1 MKLEDLDTIRDLAAD
16 RERNTAILERMNRTS
31 PRLVLGIGTD
41 SIEIRMPPSL
51 QRLVDESLRETLT
64 TQITEADEKLRG
76 LGVEV

>member
-1 MKLEDLDTIRDLAAD
+1 MKLEDLDAIRELAAE
-16 RERNTAILERMNRTS
+16 RERNTAILERMNKTN

-51 QRLVDESLRETLT
+51 QRLVDESLREALT
-64 TQITEADEKLRG
+64 SQIAEADEKLRA